1 MNPEPG
7 SPFNDESSVPTA
19 SVGHPST
26 PAPAQQYT
34 NQPVYYYLPS
44 PASYPPQTPAP
55 KNHSR
60 VSTVGYGAGSDSET
74 LPSDPIREALE
85 RILNAIQHEKW
96 LLGKFL
102 YYLFRTKSDDSA
114 QPPRRSRKHAV
125 MLGSFLSGRNPD
137 YSTARI
143 VKEWLRNP
151 SGIPPSNHNENDDMF
166 SLSRPFEKIQYARP
180 ALTSFAAQLVEEHL
194 LLKTKVVVSPDGGLQ
209 TGANGDITDNN

>member
-1 MNPEPG
+1 MNPEPS

-44 PASYPPQTPAP
+44 PVSYPPQTPAP

-74 LPSDPIREALE
+74 LPLNPIREALE

-96 LLGKFL
+96 SLGKFL

-114 QPPRRSRKHAV
+114 QLVYHYPHLEVFKSV
-125 MLGSFLSGRNPD
+125 ESGRCILAKSRSQYITSP
-137 YSTARI
+137 
-143 VKEWLRNP
+143 
-151 SGIPPSNHNENDDMF
+151 IPEDIPE
-166 SLSRPFEKIQYARP
+166 Y
-180 ALTSFAAQLVEEHL
+180 
-194 LLKTKVVVSPDGGLQ
+194 DG
-209 TGANGDITDNN
+209 